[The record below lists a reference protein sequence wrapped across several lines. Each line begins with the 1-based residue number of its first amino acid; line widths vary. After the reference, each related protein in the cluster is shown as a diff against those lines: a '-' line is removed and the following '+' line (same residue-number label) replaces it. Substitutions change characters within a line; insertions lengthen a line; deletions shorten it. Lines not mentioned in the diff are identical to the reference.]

1 MSGGT
6 ASQYRPD
13 GERSEARGDSNLGG
27 ARGIEAVR
35 THAGGLMLRGLFLAS
50 VIAAAIGGWAVITVE
65 QLPDYVTAG
74 RPVTLSFTVRQHGVT
89 RLSGLKPSIEAR
101 SGDLTTTA
109 TASPGRETGQYAS
122 TLGRPRAD
130 QSPVADG
137 LPEAIPRQ
145 PGDRPAERHRSNAGP
160 RARAAR
166 DRGARR
172 VLEHGAT
179 GTPVGASGPYGP
191 TGSPLG
197 TAAGMSELRSR
208 AAGSVKDLRNATRSR
223 CSSSVSPSGRRN
235 RKSSVWSTALI
246 VASSP
251 WYSERSSGASCA
263 TSYVRSASVTSL

>member
-1 MSGGT
+1 QT
-6 ASQYRPD
+6 PF
-13 GERSEARGDSNLGG
+13 GD
-27 ARGIEAVR
+27 
-35 THAGGLMLRGLFLAS
+35 
-50 VIAAAIGGWAVITVE
+50 
-65 QLPDYVTAG
+65 G
-74 RPVTLSFTVRQHGVT
+74 RPQ
-89 RLSGLKPSIEAR
+89 
-101 SGDLTTTA
+101 
-109 TASPGRETGQYAS
+109 
-122 TLGRPRAD
+122 
-130 QSPVADG
+130 
-137 LPEAIPRQ
+137 AIQRQ

-235 RKSSVWSTALI
+235 RKSSVWSTALL
-246 VASSP
+246 VAPSP
-251 WYSERSSGASCA
+251 WYSGGTAGGSGA
-263 TSYVRSASVTSL
+263 T